1 MLSTRLRE
9 LQARKKNE
17 HKNKEMTR
25 QIERQ
30 KPHKCQ
36 RYHRRARHGS
46 NLCRVCCQQQRSLRS
61 EFLVNQGC
69 PYFLR
74 KTKGTFQWHLEFP
87 ELARWILTTLNLNVE
102 PPLKH
107 SHSKR
112 VKVLGWKE
120 STDMNETRLIDGTIL
135 I

>member
-1 MLSTRLRE
+1 MEATSAESVVNNNVAYGQSSSSIKDAHTFF
-9 LQARKKNE
+9 AR
-17 HKNKEMTR
+17 
-25 QIERQ
+25 
-30 KPHKCQ
+30 
-36 RYHRRARHGS
+36 RRGHFR
-46 NLCRVCCQQQRSLRS
+46 
-61 EFLVNQGC
+61 
-69 PYFLR
+69 
-74 KTKGTFQWHLEFP
+74 HLEFP
-87 ELARWILTTLNLNVE
+87 ELARWILTTLNLAVE